1 MSNLSQSGSSSCSY
15 SVQGGNMMADISKQI
30 KLLVKSSKS
39 PKRKKRKKVVGTK
52 KKIVG
57 TKKKVVGVKKKKP
70 VKKKTTSVK
79 KKTTSVKKKKPV
91 KKKTTSVKK
100 KKPVKKKTTSVKKK
114 KPVKKKTT
122 GVKKKKPVKKKTTS
136 VKKKKPV
143 KKKKTTSVKKKK
155 PVKKKK
161 TTSVKKKKKVKKKY
175 KGGATSLNSSFYGG
189 EADLGASASEFGKL
203 KSLMGGAG
211 SDFVGTLQSRGP
223 VNNPSGAGT
232 GMSGEQL
239 FRTFNKTGSYM
250 SNENMNCGSVLQDGI
265 LDMKLAGC

>member
-79 KKTTSVKKKKPV
+79 KKKPV

-136 VKKKKPV
+136 VKKKPV
-143 KKKKTTSVKKKK
+143 KKKTTSVKKKK

-189 EADLGASASEFGKL
+189 EAYLGASAGEFGKL

-239 FRTFNKTGSYM
+239 FRTFNKTGNYM

>member
-70 VKKKTTSVK
+70 VKKKTT
-79 KKTTSVKKKKPV
+79 
-91 KKKTTSVKK
+91 
-100 KKPVKKKTTSVKKK
+100 
-114 KPVKKKTT
+114 

-136 VKKKKPV
+136 VKKKPV
-143 KKKKTTSVKKKK
+143 KKKTTSVKKKK

-189 EADLGASASEFGKL
+189 EAYLGASAGEFGKL

-239 FRTFNKTGSYM
+239 FRTFNKTGNYM